1 MKRPMLLMLLMLALL
16 GTPVSGANAQSNPAS
31 PSDSLVTKADSTA
44 ARPDTTAIA
53 PAAAPALAAPAAAA
67 PAAAPTPTAAPP
79 ATAAPAPAA
88 APPSET
94 SKRNDKIYYGGT
106 VTLGFGTNTS
116 IGVFPMIGYKLTPK
130 ISGGVEAGYQHV
142 SYGND
147 HSTDSYGGSLFARY
161 RVGRALFA
169 HGEYQSYN
177 YEIFHTANSSSREW
191 VPALLLGG
199 GIVKPISPRT
209 AAYAEVLFDV
219 LQDKNSPYGSW
230 EPVVYLGVSV
240 GF

>member
-1 MKRPMLLMLLMLALL
+1 MKRPMLVIVLMLALL
-16 GTPVSGANAQSNPAS
+16 GNSVSGANAQSKLAAPA
-31 PSDSLVTKADSTA
+31 DSLVTKADSTA
-44 ARPDTTAIA
+44 ARPDTTAMA
-53 PAAAPALAAPAAAA
+53 
-67 PAAAPTPTAAPP
+67 PTAAPAVAPPATTAPSAAPTTTAATP
-79 ATAAPAPAA
+79 ATAPA
-88 APPSET
+88 SRN

-142 SYGND
+142 SYSNN
-147 HSTDSYGGSLFARY
+147 HSTESYGGSLFARY